1 VDASYDDELVFLSIL
16 FQQGDDFQASHRVES
31 AGGFVQEEDIWCG
44 DQLACDADTSLLA
57 SRYALADR
65 CADQGVSLLFETE
78 TIDQGL
84 DSAVLFIPK
93 DRS

>member
-1 VDASYDDELVFLSIL
+1 MDAGDHDELVFPSVL
-16 FQQGDDFQASHRVES
+16 FQQGNDLQASHRIES

-57 SRYALADR
+57 SGYALADR
-65 CADQGVSLLFETE
+65 CADQGVSLLLETE

-84 DSAVLFIPK
+84 DSAALFVPEN
-93 DRS
+93 RS